1 MKVLVTTAILCLC
14 ASAAFAQSYLTRDG
28 SERLTLGDSF
38 VEFGQGEWLVLRD
51 SSGRRTG
58 TIEEGY
64 GNRLI
69 LRDSEG
75 HRTGS
80 IEPGYGGRLIL
91 RDLEGRR
98 KGTLE
103 WKGQK

>member
-1 MKVLVTTAILCLC
+1 MKVLATTTALCIFT
-14 ASAAFAQSYLTRDG
+14 SATFAQSYLTRESD
-28 SERLTLGDSF
+28 ERLTLGDSF
-38 VEFGQGEWLVLRD
+38 VEFGRGEWLVLRD
-51 SSGRRTG
+51 SQGRRTG

-75 HRTGS
+75 YRTGT

-91 RDLEGRR
+91 RDLEGHR

-103 WKGQK
+103 WKGN

>member
-1 MKVLVTTAILCLC
+1 MKLLATTAALCL
-14 ASAAFAQSYLTRDG
+14 FTGTVLAQSYLTREG
-28 SERLTLGDSF
+28 SERLTLGDSV
-38 VEFGQGEWLVLRD
+38 VEFGQGERLVLQD
-51 SSGRRTG
+51 SQGRRTG

-91 RDLEGRR
+91 RDLKGRR

-103 WKGQK
+103 WKGK